1 MVSELLIQ
9 VTLPYYTAGIV
20 VVDGKV
26 TDAAPICRWM
36 VGMDVDRAMTW
47 VRKRGGKAELVSGRV
62 EHG

>member
-1 MVSELLIQ
+1 MVSEMLIQ

-26 TDAAPICRWM
+26 TDTAPICRWM
-36 VGMDVDRAMTW
+36 VDMDVDRAMTW
-47 VRKRGGKAELVSGRV
+47 VRKRGGSAELVSGRV